1 MTQTR
6 NQPQPARELTAS
18 DGFGALNRVPH
29 SATQS
34 ARSQSIFCGIATSW
48 RRTRQLT
55 RNLVR
60 GNTPRLFI
68 VCLLLALG
76 AASAHASEESPCA
89 DRHPMNDA
97 WFTGPM
103 LANTAATA
111 PRGHYLIEPYIY
123 DATTQ
128 GVYSARG
135 VGHSAPHANSFG
147 SLTYL
152 IYGLNDKTGIGI
164 IPTFGYN
171 TIADSSS
178 SARPGLGDLAVLVQ
192 RRLTQFQPCGRIPAV
207 SVAVQQTLPTG
218 QYDQLGNRPT
228 DGFGAGAWTTNPSLY
243 SQYYFW
249 LPNRRIVRVRFDAS
263 DAFSRP
269 VTIQNS
275 SVYDTSAGFRG
286 TAHPGSS
293 LYLDA
298 ALEYSATRS
307 WVLALDATYRNTGN
321 TRVTGSYSG
330 VPITQANSGWSDA
343 YGLAPAVDYSWKPW
357 IGVLL
362 GVRLIPAG
370 HNTSDTITPAIAVN
384 IVH

>member
-1 MTQTR
+1 MMHSTQ
-6 NQPQPARELTAS
+6 
-18 DGFGALNRVPH
+18 
-29 SATQS
+29 
-34 ARSQSIFCGIATSW
+34 
-48 RRTRQLT
+48 T

-60 GNTPRLFI
+60 GNTPRLF
-68 VCLLLALG
+68 VACLSLILA
-76 AASAHASEESPCA
+76 AANAHASEESPCA
-89 DRHPMNDA
+89 DHHPMNDA

-111 PRGHYLIEPYIY
+111 PRGHYLIEPYVY
-123 DATTQ
+123 DVTTQ

-135 VGHSAPHANSFG
+135 VRHSAPHANSYG
-147 SLTYL
+147 SQTYL

-171 TIADSSS
+171 TIADGPSSS
-178 SARPGLGDLAVLVQ
+178 RPGAGDLTVHLQ
-192 RRLTQFQPCGRIPAV
+192 RRLTQFQPCGRVPTV
-207 SVAVQQTLPTG
+207 SVAIQQTLPTG

-249 LPNRRIVRVRFDAS
+249 MPNRRIVRMRFDAA

-269 VTIQNS
+269 VTIQDA
-275 SVYDTSAGFRG
+275 SVYGTSAGFRG

-321 TRVTGSYSG
+321 TRVTGSYSNA
-330 VPITQANSGWSDA
+330 PITQANSGWSDA
-343 YGLAPAVDYSWKPW
+343 YALAPAVEYSWKPW

-362 GVRLIPAG
+362 GVRFIPAG
-370 HNTSDTITPAIAVN
+370 HNTSDTIAPAIAVN